1 MPPPTPPSI
10 PPYQRVM
17 VFVDGTNLLTSM
29 AKLLEI
35 KFNRKKT
42 LSDKHSEAAI
52 RAAKIVIGNP
62 FSGIKYKIIRQYW
75 FSSYRGND
83 TDRIEIAERL
93 RRNSFEPVLFKKK
106 PDNREKGVDIALTM
120 SLLLNAINQNFD
132 ISLLVA
138 GDEDY
143 VELVNEIKRY
153 GPRIY
158 GAFLDLGLSN
168 ELKLACDRFTKLNID
183 KISEEVKQNII
194 DEM

>member
-29 AKLLEI
+29 AKMLEI
-35 KFNRKKT
+35 QFNRKKT
-42 LSDKHSEAAI
+42 LSDKHSESAI
-52 RAAKIVIGNP
+52 RAAISLIQNP
-62 FSGIKYKIIRQYW
+62 LPEPKFKTIRRYW
-75 FSSYRGND
+75 FSSYKGND
-83 TDRIEIAERL
+83 NERIEISERL
-93 RRNSFEPVLFKKK
+93 RRYNFEPVLFKKK

-120 SLLLNAINQNFD
+120 SMLLNAINQNFD

-143 VELVNEIKRY
+143 VGLVNEIKRY
-153 GPRIY
+153 GQRIQ

-168 ELKLACDRFTKLNID
+168 ELKLACDRFAVLKID